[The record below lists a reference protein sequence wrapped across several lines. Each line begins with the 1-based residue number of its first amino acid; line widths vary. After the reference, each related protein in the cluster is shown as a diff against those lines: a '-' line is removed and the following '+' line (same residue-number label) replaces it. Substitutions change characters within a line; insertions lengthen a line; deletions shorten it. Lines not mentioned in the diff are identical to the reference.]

1 MTSHVFV
8 VPPTDHITVFYDI
21 SDGIPYITCI
31 TLPILQKT
39 LHVQND
45 PLMYYIMCITWPLWC
60 ITLYVLHNP
69 SAIIHYIYH
78 VTSLLYYTTCVTWL
92 LLCTTFMC
100 YIYVLRDPS
109 DWLYYIWFIT
119 PYNIQNYMCCVNPLI
134 LHNMYYMTPLVYKFH
149 VFSDLSDVLHYMHYV
164 AALKYYITCVTLP
177 LWCTTFHVL
186 CEPTELLLYMCNITP
201 LMYYIMFFHV
211 APLSN

>member
-1 MTSHVFV
+1 
-8 VPPTDHITVFYDI
+8 
-21 SDGIPYITCI
+21 
-31 TLPILQKT
+31 
-39 LHVQND
+39 
-45 PLMYYIMCITWPLWC
+45 MYYIMCITWPLWC

-78 VTSLLYYTTCVTWL
+78 VTSLMYYTTCVTWL

-186 CEPTELLLYMCNITP
+186 CEPFELLLYMCNITP